1 MATVADAIRALELGS
16 FEGYGTRLKTVP
28 RVRLELTTSAW
39 LIASKY

>member
-1 MATVADAIRALELGS
+1 MEETRGHFTIRTVTVEQ
-16 FEGYGTRLKTVP
+16 EMCLKTVP

>member
-1 MATVADAIRALELGS
+1 MQVRAGNGKFMQGMKHVS
-16 FEGYGTRLKTVP
+16 KRVP